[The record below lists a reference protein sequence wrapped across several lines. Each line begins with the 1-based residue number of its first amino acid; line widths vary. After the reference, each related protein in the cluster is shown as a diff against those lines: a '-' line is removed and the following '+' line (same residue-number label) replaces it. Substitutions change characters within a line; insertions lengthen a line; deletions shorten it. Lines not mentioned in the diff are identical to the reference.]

1 MLIDIFGQN
10 VEQIEKAGTAM
21 EEKKD
26 RRVLMT
32 RRMLKETLTE
42 MLHETDIYHVSIRE
56 LCQRADINRT
66 TFYKHYGSQF
76 DLLSDMEKDLLDFL
90 SRTITEHA
98 ENPAQIIRSSCEYL
112 EEHLDF
118 VRLIINNNVDPLFP
132 QKLLNLAAVR
142 EAILSKTA
150 GRPDSGL
157 HEYVFNYITYG
168 AYRILCVWL
177 NKDRRE
183 PPEEIAD
190 LLLSLIQFE

>member
-1 MLIDIFGQN
+1 M
-10 VEQIEKAGTAM
+10 EK
-21 EEKKD
+21 KKD

-32 RRMLKETLTE
+32 RRMLKEKLTE

-150 GRPDSGL
+150 SCPDSGL